1 MRIQRNQSG
10 QPSGAQGRPSTPQPS
25 AEDTAK
31 RRTAAQPA
39 PEPEP
44 DPEPEYEDYDDEEE
58 ERPRRR
64 RFPIALIIIVVFL
77 ALVVAAG
84 WQVLQLYNEVGGRT
98 GSLGDEVTVTIEE
111 GANANQIARQ
121 LAEAGIVEH
130 EWLFRAYAQYSG
142 KAGDLQP
149 GEITLRSGMSYNDIL
164 QQLSQQRVFRK
175 TVTVTFPEGYTAVAI
190 AQLME
195 ENGLC
200 TASDFLACANGDAY
214 TEKDGSEAVADFSDY
229 DFWNQIPDN
238 EGRLLR
244 CEGYLFPDTYE
255 FFEDDTIENYVRT
268 FYNQFQKVISD
279 LTDQIDA
286 NPDDCINS
294 IDDAVIL
301 ASFIQEEA
309 GLESEDYKV
318 SACFHNRLESDDP
331 QWADHRLE
339 SNASSYITNDA
350 DNNYLWNSPMAEYMG
365 WVEAGAIPE
374 EVLAAY
380 DTYRISGLP
389 AGAISNPG
397 KAAIEA
403 ALNPDQEYIDEGYY
417 FFVTGNPNGDY
428 PGEYFYAK
436 TANEHEANKDKA
448 GW

>member
-1 MRIQRNQSG
+1 MRIQRNQNG
-10 QPSGAQGRPSTPQPS
+10 QSANPNGRSTARP
-25 AEDTAK
+25 AEQDMV
-31 RRTAAQPA
+31 REPAASLPVE
-39 PEPEP
+39 EPET
-44 DPEPEYEDYDDEEE
+44 EYEDDEDYEEE
-58 ERPRRR
+58 PRRR
-64 RFPIALIIIVVFL
+64 RFPIGIVILVLFL
-77 ALVVAAG
+77 ALIAAAG
-84 WQVLQLYNEVGGRT
+84 WQVFQLYNEVGGRT
-98 GSLGDEVTVTIEE
+98 GSLGDEVTITIED

-142 KAGDLQP
+142 KASGLQP

-200 TASDFLACANGDAY
+200 SASDFLACANGDAY
-214 TEKDGSEAVADFSDY
+214 TEKDGSEATADFSDY

-268 FYNQFQKVISD
+268 FYNQFQKVISE

-318 SACFHNRLESDDP
+318 SACFHNRLESAGMP
-331 QWADHRLE
+331 LQ
-339 SNASSYITNDA
+339 SNASCDIMQDN

-365 WVEAGAIPE
+365 WVEAGAIPDD
-374 EVLAAY
+374 VLAAY
-380 DTYRISGLP
+380 DTYNHVTGLP

-403 ALNPDQEYIDEGYY
+403 ALNPDQEYIDEGYLY
-417 FFVTGNPNGDY
+417 FVTGNPEGDY
-428 PGEYFYAK
+428 PGQYFYAK
-436 TANEHEANKDKA
+436 TLDEHNSNVKKA
-448 GW
+448 GWG

>member
-1 MRIQRNQSG
+1 MRIQRNQNG
-10 QPSGAQGRPSTPQPS
+10 QSANPNGRSTARP
-25 AEDTAK
+25 
-31 RRTAAQPA
+31 AAQDTVREPA
-39 PEPEP
+39 ASRPVEEPEQ
-44 DPEPEYEDYDDEEE
+44 DYEDDEDYEEE
-58 ERPRRR
+58 PRR
-64 RFPIALIIIVVFL
+64 RFPIGIVILVLFL
-77 ALVVAAG
+77 ALIAAAG
-84 WQVLQLYNEVGGRT
+84 WQVFQLYNEVGGRT
-98 GSLGDEVTVTIEE
+98 GSLGEEVTITIED

-142 KAGDLQP
+142 KASGLQP

-200 TASDFLACANGDAY
+200 SASDFLACANGDAY
-214 TEKDGSEAVADFSDY
+214 IEKDGSEATADFSDY

-331 QWADHRLE
+331 LWADHRLE

>member
-1 MRIQRNQSG
+1 MRIQRNQNG
-10 QPSGAQGRPSTPQPS
+10 QSANPNGRSTARP
-25 AEDTAK
+25 
-31 RRTAAQPA
+31 AAQDTVREPA
-39 PEPEP
+39 ASRPVEEPEQ
-44 DPEPEYEDYDDEEE
+44 DYEDDEDYEEE
-58 ERPRRR
+58 PRR
-64 RFPIALIIIVVFL
+64 RFPIGIVILVLFL
-77 ALVVAAG
+77 ALIAAAG
-84 WQVLQLYNEVGGRT
+84 WQVFQLYNEVGGRT
-98 GSLGDEVTVTIEE
+98 GSLGEEVTITIED

-142 KAGDLQP
+142 KASGLQP

-200 TASDFLACANGDAY
+200 SASDFLACANGDAY
-214 TEKDGSEAVADFSDY
+214 IEKDGSEATADFSDY

-318 SACFHNRLESDDP
+318 SACFHNRLESAGMP
-331 QWADHRLE
+331 LQ
-339 SNASSYITNDA
+339 SNASCDIMQDN

-365 WVEAGAIPE
+365 WVEAGAIPDD
-374 EVLAAY
+374 VLAAY
-380 DTYRISGLP
+380 DTYNHVTGLP

-403 ALNPDQEYIDEGYY
+403 ALNPDQEYIDEGYLY
-417 FFVTGNPNGDY
+417 FVTGNPEGDY
-428 PGEYFYAK
+428 PGQYFYAK
-436 TANEHEANKDKA
+436 TLDEHNSNVKKA
-448 GW
+448 GWG

>member
-1 MRIQRNQSG
+1 MRIQRNTSG
-10 QPSGAQGRPSTPQPS
+10 QPSNPAGSTPRP
-25 AEDTAK
+25 
-31 RRTAAQPA
+31 AAQNKEQQPVQ
-39 PEPEP
+39 PKPVPQPDLEPE
-44 DPEPEYEDYDDEEE
+44 EPEEYEEYDDEEE
-58 ERPRRR
+58 EAPRRR
-64 RFPIALIIIVVFL
+64 RFPIALIIVVVFL

-84 WQVLQLYNEVGGRT
+84 WQVLQLYNEVGGST
-98 GSLGDEVTVTIEE
+98 GTLGSEVTVTIEE

-121 LAEAGIVEH
+121 LAEAGVVQH
-130 EWLFRAYAQYSG
+130 EWLFRMYAQYSG
-142 KAGDLQP
+142 KASQLQP

-195 ENGLC
+195 QNGLC

-214 TEKDGSEAVADFSDY
+214 TEKDGSQAVADFSDY
-229 DFWNQIPDN
+229 DFWNQIPDK
-238 EGRLLR
+238 EGRLLK

-255 FFEDDTIENYVRT
+255 FFEDDTIQNYVRT
-268 FYNQFQKVISD
+268 FYNQFQKVISGM
-279 LTDQIDA
+279 TDQIDA

-309 GLESEDYKV
+309 GMESEDAKV
-318 SACFHNRLESDDP
+318 SACFHNRLESTDP
-331 QWADHRLE
+331 QWSDHRLE

-365 WVEAGAIPE
+365 WVEAGAIPD

-436 TANEHEANKDKA
+436 TADEHAANVAKA